1 MVFLLWS
8 AVRRSGGWR
17 LLRFYHKRKH
27 GPPASRADLG
37 ERCGVRALIVC
48 GLVRTLAGMPGR
60 SGRNGKKKFVFLLP
74 DAVPIRGGVPYRSG
88 TDPNRFF
95 IFLSCVILRRWRA
108 DLLPVLRSVC
118 VPDPARIRYARM
130 YLLRA
135 RVLRFRAVSALLIIS
150 TACRAFSC

>member
-1 MVFLLWS
+1 MECGS
-8 AVRRSGGWR
+8 PIRRMAV
-17 LLRFYHKRKH
+17 LRFYHKRKH

-74 DAVPIRGGVPYRSG
+74 DAVPIRGSFR
-88 TDPNRFF
+88 TDPEQIRIAFF
-95 IFLSCVILRRWRA
+95 IFLSCVILRSWRA